1 MKPAFLALALAL
13 AGLLVVACRSAP
25 AVEAAAIA
33 ADAVVLDVR
42 NQDEWDAGHL
52 ERARLLP
59 LPQLSQRLGDVEK
72 LVGGDKNRT
81 VVVVCRSGNRA
92 GQAKKILEDAG
103 YTHVINAGA
112 WQSLL
117 PPQKS

>member
-1 MKPAFLALALAL
+1 MKLASLVLACSLPLTTTA
-13 AGLLVVACRSAP
+13 ACSSAP
-25 AVEAAAIA
+25 PVDVAALA

-59 LPQLSQRLGDVEK
+59 LPQLSQRLGDVDK
-72 LVGGDKNRT
+72 LTGGDKSRT

-92 GQAKKILEDAG
+92 GQAKKILEAAG

-117 PPQKS
+117 PPAKD